1 MKAGY
6 MIFNIN
12 VNNPENYKEY
22 IEKVK
27 PIAQKHGG
35 EYIVRGG
42 ESMVI
47 EGKWEY
53 PRTVIIKFPS
63 YEKALEFYNSNE
75 YKPIKK
81 IRLENS
87 ESNAIII
94 EGA

>member
-1 MKAGY
+1 MKSGY

-42 ESMVI
+42 ENMVI

-63 YEKALEFYNSNE
+63 YAKAIEFYKSDE
-75 YKPIKK
+75 YQPIKK